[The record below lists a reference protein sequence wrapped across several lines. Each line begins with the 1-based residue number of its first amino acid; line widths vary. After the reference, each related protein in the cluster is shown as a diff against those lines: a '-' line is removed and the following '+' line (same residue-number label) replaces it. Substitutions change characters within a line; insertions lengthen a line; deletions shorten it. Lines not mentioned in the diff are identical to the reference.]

1 MAVEGVV
8 ETDKVGVEEDLVV
21 AEDLDMEVV
30 VEVAAG
36 EVQLECVLRVQE
48 EIMEE
53 VPLMIGGE
61 IKRLV
66 KIRSMVPCV
75 C

>member
-1 MAVEGVV
+1 V

-30 VEVAAG
+30 VEVVAG

-61 IKRLV
+61 TKRLV

>member
-1 MAVEGVV
+1 VA
-8 ETDKVGVEEDLVV
+8 
-21 AEDLDMEVV
+21 AEDLDMEVAV
-30 VEVAAG
+30 VVAAG
-36 EVQLECVLRVQE
+36 EAQLECVLRVQE

-61 IKRLV
+61 TKRLI

>member
-1 MAVEGVV
+1 
-8 ETDKVGVEEDLVV
+8 
-21 AEDLDMEVV
+21 V

-61 IKRLV
+61 TKRLV
-66 KIRSMVPCV
+66 KIRFMVPCV

>member
-1 MAVEGVV
+1 
-8 ETDKVGVEEDLVV
+8 
-21 AEDLDMEVV
+21 MEAV

-53 VPLMIGGE
+53 APLMIGGE
-61 IKRLV
+61 TKRLV